1 MCRYLTT
8 NDLVY
13 DRMKQFVQQLPKTTK
28 NGRKESACVCLCVWE
43 RERDAQWGYDI
54 QWDLNS
60 ELLIVHY
67 SNSSDGASLK
77 SCDNYWPEPDS
88 VYLHADN

>member
-1 MCRYLTT
+1 M
-8 NDLVY
+8 
-13 DRMKQFVQQLPKTTK
+13 
-28 NGRKESACVCLCVWE
+28 CLCVWE
-43 RERDAQWGYDI
+43 RERDAQWVYDI
-54 QWDLNS
+54 QWDLKS

-88 VYLHADN
+88 VWVL